1 MTKNEFINELKT
13 YTPAYLSIKMNNP
26 QTYIQVFLKG
36 DRVLAIRYI
45 SKNNIGAGCF
55 KCTVKNVYT
64 YDYNTY
70 ASFDEILA
78 LYKTTWLPI
87 IKELKELNDK
97 YSNES
102 EYAPLLEL
110 GFEKL
115 NGNGC
120 YRYKQAGVEIEVW
133 LLDLSRNTIA
143 TFTLRVITKS
153 REEKLREYF
162 STLDAL
168 LDFIVNGGE

>member
-1 MTKNEFINELKT
+1 MTKNEFINELKA
-13 YTPAYLSIKMNNP
+13 YTSAYLSIKMNNP

-45 SKNNIGAGCF
+45 SKNNIGCGCF
-55 KCTVKNVYT
+55 KYAEKNVYT
-64 YDYNTY
+64 YSYDIY
-70 ASFDEILA
+70 ASLDEILT

-87 IKELKELNDK
+87 IKELKALNDK
-97 YSNES
+97 YSNDS

-110 GFEKL
+110 GFEKR
-115 NGNGC
+115 NDR
-120 YRYKQAGVEIEVW
+120 YYYKQSEAEIEVRP
-133 LLDLSRNTIA
+133 LDLGRNTSA
-143 TFTLRVITKS
+143 PFTLIVTKG

-162 STLDAL
+162 SDLDAL